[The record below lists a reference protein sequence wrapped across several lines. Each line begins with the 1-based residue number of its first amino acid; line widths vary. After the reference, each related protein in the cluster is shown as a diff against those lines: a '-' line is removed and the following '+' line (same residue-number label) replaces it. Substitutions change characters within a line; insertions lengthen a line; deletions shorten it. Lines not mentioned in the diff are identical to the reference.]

1 MRKIG
6 DVLFIKFG
14 NQYDRQ
20 KCKIIG
26 IKKIL
31 GDTKFDIE
39 LIEPQF
45 NWKTGNRDL
54 KLKFSNIH
62 YCNLKENM

>member
-6 DVLFIKFG
+6 DVLFVKFG
-14 NQYDRQ
+14 NQYHGQ
-20 KCKIIG
+20 KCRIIG
-26 IKKIL
+26 IKKIS
-31 GDTKFDIE
+31 GDTKFDVE

-45 NWKTGNRDL
+45 NWKTGHNDL
-54 KLKFSNIH
+54 ILKFSNVH